1 MVPYTGHSFHSNQEA
16 FWKRPPSVSLFQP
29 SPPLRQQ
36 VRLPQ
41 KPLVSK
47 QFLHLVISIFRMP
60 FPAAVQSKGQV
71 FRLPRQSPEVLD
83 Q

>member
-1 MVPYTGHSFHSNQEA
+1 MVPYTGHSFHSNEA

-36 VRLPQ
+36 VRLPK

-47 QFLHLVISIFRMP
+47 QFLHLAISIFRMP
-60 FPAAVQSKGQV
+60 FPAAVLLKGQV
-71 FRLPRQSPEVLD
+71 CQLPRQRSPGALD